1 MLRMTSEDA
10 SFLPRS
16 ISDRWDRDR
25 FASSAM
31 SWRVLDCAIRVW
43 RSACPMRVRSNIRHP
58 QPMRARSLKLTMYQA
73 WAKFRALGFA
83 RCDWCPTFVLSGQAS
98 AAHQTGCVLA
108 ANANALADQHAP
120 HLPARRRRRNFQ
132 HQHRDYAPRE
142 QRREDYSSRQLA
154 LRCFVPRIQALQIL
168 HAAYRRAFSLGNVL
182 GRKNDLNKNAGKCAH
197 PLLEIEGWHWAR
209 NNYGGGG
216 N

>member
-1 MLRMTSEDA
+1 
-10 SFLPRS
+10 
-16 ISDRWDRDR
+16 
-25 FASSAM
+25 
-31 SWRVLDCAIRVW
+31 
-43 RSACPMRVRSNIRHP
+43 
-58 QPMRARSLKLTMYQA
+58 MRARSLKLTMYQA

-132 HQHRDYAPRE
+132 HQHRDDAPRE